1 MIHDTSCSCC
11 STSSR
16 SAIGVTSGVR
26 KAKRIPINSPQKR
39 TRSQPG
45 FRPAG
50 KLRLNKFEKQVVDL
64 MDEAWASVPEEAI
77 EQMWVEPG
85 GGTSGLL
92 LRVHFA
98 AYEEPLQ
105 TILQN
110 QINQSGNSMFNEIG
124 RDVKAEWESLTKEV
138 KIGLPVEQL
147 DGTTRTVYQTYAFN
161 EASPTATR
169 YAAENSIKMVRD
181 LTVSTQVGVQQVIL
195 SSFTDGLTRAQV
207 TKPLIVLLQDSIA
220 PNVAPNS
227 VLFDLFGSATNG
239 LTERYA
245 VAVYH
250 RAEKLV
256 ESNPNMTFDTLKKRV
271 GTYGARLRRS
281 RARTI
286 ARTEIMRASNFGR
299 LDAME
304 QAANQGLVNPAT
316 ARKQWSTSRFD
327 VCEICVPLNGQT
339 QPLRGGLFLAGNGWT
354 GASPPAHPNCRC
366 VVRMLPAPNMY
377 GTPNPTGSLR
387 SPGGLGLTSP
397 PFPTI

>member
-1 MIHDTSCSCC
+1 VIHNTGCSCC
-11 STSSR
+11 SKSPR

-26 KAKRIPINSPQKR
+26 KAKRIPVTSPQKR

-50 KLRLNKFEKQVVDL
+50 KPRLNKFEKQVVDL

-77 EQMWVEPG
+77 EQMWVDPG
-85 GGTSGLL
+85 GGTSGLAL
-92 LRVHFA
+92 AVHFA
-98 AYEEPLQ
+98 AYEQPLQ

-138 KIGLPVEQL
+138 KIGFPIEQA
-147 DGTTRTVYQTYAFN
+147 DGSTRTIYQSYAFN
-161 EASPTATR
+161 EASPTATQ
-169 YAAENSIKMVRD
+169 YAAQNSIKMIRD
-181 LTVSTQVGVQQVIL
+181 LTTSTQVGVQQVIL
-195 SSFTDGLTRAQV
+195 SSFTDGLTRGQT

-220 PNVAPNS
+220 PNVAPRRA
-227 VLFDLFGSATNG
+227 LFDLFGSATNG

-250 RAEKLV
+250 RAEKLM
-256 ESNPNMTFDTLKKRV
+256 EANPNATLSTLRQRIN
-271 GTYGARLRRS
+271 TYGARLRRS

-299 LDAME
+299 LEAME

-327 VCEICVPLNGQT
+327 VCEVCVPLNGQT

-354 GASPPAHPNCRC
+354 GPSPPAHPNCRC

-377 GTPNPTGSLR
+377 GTPLPTSSRVSGLGLR
-387 SPGGLGLTSP
+387 SPQ
-397 PFPTI
+397 FPAI